1 VRGYG
6 RVMTA
11 PLSLTRSG
19 AGEPLLLLHGWGSS
33 RRDFSAVSPALA
45 ERFEVLNVDL
55 PGAGRSPH
63 LTERPTVT
71 AITDAVE
78 RTLDAE
84 DVGRVH
90 VLGNSLGARVA
101 LELARRGRARSV
113 VAIAPSGMNVLP
125 ERVLQGTGMAAARVV
140 GRAIS
145 PLIGPLSRS
154 TVGRIALMLPMKAR
168 PWATSE
174 EETLGMREGFADS
187 RDWWRTLLWA
197 LLLDVPRGV
206 GHIDCPVLLVQGT
219 SDWIAMGQTARYLP
233 LVPRSRFR
241 PLLVAGHA
249 PQSDRPET
257 IVRLVEQTARR
268 AAETDAAGTAPPWA
282 DAPAGLTEIPR
293 RQASIQ
299 ENARLAAPA
308 ARAR

>member
-1 VRGYG
+1 
-6 RVMTA
+6 MTA

-19 AGEPLLLLHGWGSS
+19 EGEPLLLLHGWGSS
-33 RRDFSAVSPALA
+33 RRDFTAVLPALT
-45 ERFEVLNVDL
+45 ERFEVLNMDL

-63 LTERPTVT
+63 LIERPTVA

-78 RTLDAE
+78 QTLDAE

-90 VLGNSLGARVA
+90 VLGNSLGARIA

-113 VAIAPSGMNVLP
+113 VSIAPSGMNIWP
-125 ERVLQGTGMAAARVV
+125 ERVLQGTGMAVARLV
-140 GRAIS
+140 GRTIS

-154 TVGRIALMLPMKAR
+154 AVGRTALMLPLKAR
-168 PWATSE
+168 PWSTSQE
-174 EETLGMREGFADS
+174 EAIGLREGFADS

-219 SDWIAMGQTARYLP
+219 ADWIAMGQTVRYLP
-233 LVPRSRFR
+233 VVPRSRFR
-241 PLLVAGHA
+241 PLVAAGHA

-268 AAETDAAGTAPPWA
+268 AAETDAAGTAPREA
-282 DAPAGLTEIPR
+282 DAPPEITGALR
-293 RQASIQ
+293 RSDG
-299 ENARLAAPA
+299 RSG
-308 ARAR
+308 RARQPSRR

>member
-1 VRGYG
+1 MSHV
-6 RVMTA
+6 VVATA
-11 PLSLTRSG
+11 VL
-19 AGEPLLLLHGWGSS
+19 
-33 RRDFSAVSPALA
+33 PALT
-45 ERFEVLNVDL
+45 ERFEVLNMDL

-63 LTERPTVT
+63 LIERPTVA

-78 RTLDAE
+78 QTLDAE

-90 VLGNSLGARVA
+90 VLGNSLGARIA

-113 VAIAPSGMNVLP
+113 VSIAPSGMNIWP
-125 ERVLQGTGMAAARVV
+125 ERVLQGTGMAVARLV
-140 GRAIS
+140 GRTIS

-154 TVGRIALMLPMKAR
+154 AVGRTALMLPLKAR
-168 PWATSE
+168 PWSTGQE
-174 EETLGMREGFADS
+174 EAIGLREGFADS

-219 SDWIAMGQTARYLP
+219 ADWIAMGQTVRYLP
-233 LVPRSRFR
+233 VVPRSRFR
-241 PLLVAGHA
+241 PLVAAGHA

-268 AAETDAAGTAPPWA
+268 AAETDAAGTAPREA
-282 DAPAGLTEIPR
+282 DAPPEITGAR
-293 RQASIQ
+293 RRSDG
-299 ENARLAAPA
+299 RRG
-308 ARAR
+308 RARQPSRR

>member
-1 VRGYG
+1 
-6 RVMTA
+6 MTA

-19 AGEPLLLLHGWGSS
+19 EGEPLLLLHGWGSS
-33 RRDFSAVSPALA
+33 RRDFTAVLPALT
-45 ERFEVLNVDL
+45 ERFEVLNMDL

-63 LTERPTVT
+63 LIERPTVA

-78 RTLDAE
+78 QTLDAE

-90 VLGNSLGARVA
+90 VLGNSLGARIA

-113 VAIAPSGMNVLP
+113 VSIAPSGMNIWP
-125 ERVLQGTGMAAARVV
+125 ERVLQGTGMAVARLV
-140 GRAIS
+140 GRTIS

-154 TVGRIALMLPMKAR
+154 AVGRTARMLPLKAR
-168 PWATSE
+168 PWSTGQE
-174 EETLGMREGFADS
+174 EAIGLREGFADS

-219 SDWIAMGQTARYLP
+219 ADWIAMGQTVRYLP
-233 LVPRSRFR
+233 VVPRSRFR
-241 PLLVAGHA
+241 PLVAAGHA

-268 AAETDAAGTAPPWA
+268 AAETDAAGTAPREA
-282 DAPAGLTEIPR
+282 DAPPEITGAR
-293 RQASIQ
+293 RRSDG
-299 ENARLAAPA
+299 RSG
-308 ARAR
+308 RARQPSRR

>member
-1 VRGYG
+1 
-6 RVMTA
+6 MIA

-33 RRDFSAVSPALA
+33 GRDFAAVLPSLA
-45 ERFEVLNVDL
+45 ERFEVLNMDL

-63 LTERPTVT
+63 LIERPTVA

-90 VLGNSLGARVA
+90 VLGNSLGARIA

-113 VAIAPSGMNVLP
+113 VSIAPSGMNVWP
-125 ERVLQGTGMAAARVV
+125 ERVFQGAGMAVARLA
-140 GRAIS
+140 GRTIS

-154 TVGRIALMLPMKAR
+154 AVGRTALMLPMKAR
-168 PWATSE
+168 PWATGE
-174 EETLGMREGFADS
+174 EEALGLREGFADS

-219 SDWIAMGQTARYLP
+219 ADWIAMGQTVRYLP
-233 LVPRSRFR
+233 VVPRSRFR
-241 PLLVAGHA
+241 PLLAAGHA

-268 AAETDAAGTAPPWA
+268 AAETDAAGIAPSA
-282 DAPAGLTEIPR
+282 AGASAELTVTPR
-293 RQASIQ
+293 RSGRR
-299 ENARLAAPA
+299 NGSARQTSL
-308 ARAR
+308 R

>member
-1 VRGYG
+1 
-6 RVMTA
+6 MTA

-19 AGEPLLLLHGWGSS
+19 EGEPLLLLHGWGSS
-33 RRDFSAVSPALA
+33 RRDFAAVLPALT
-45 ERFEVLNVDL
+45 ERFEVLNMDL

-63 LTERPTVT
+63 LIERPTVA

-78 RTLDAE
+78 QTLDAE

-90 VLGNSLGARVA
+90 VLGNSLGARIA

-113 VAIAPSGMNVLP
+113 VSIAPSGMNIWP
-125 ERVLQGTGMAAARVV
+125 ERVLQGTGMAVARLV
-140 GRAIS
+140 GRTIS

-154 TVGRIALMLPMKAR
+154 AVGRTALMLPLKAR
-168 PWATSE
+168 PWSTGQE
-174 EETLGMREGFADS
+174 EAIGLREGFADS

-219 SDWIAMGQTARYLP
+219 ADWIAMGQTVRYLP
-233 LVPRSRFR
+233 VVPRSRFR
-241 PLLVAGHA
+241 PLVAAGHA

-268 AAETDAAGTAPPWA
+268 AAETDAAGTAPREA
-282 DAPAGLTEIPR
+282 DAPPEITGAR
-293 RQASIQ
+293 RRSDG
-299 ENARLAAPA
+299 RRG
-308 ARAR
+308 RARQPSRR